1 MYARDAKQASN
12 ANHAAFRMVESTL
25 KDIPSFVLI
34 STETW
39 STPLCSFSHKA
50 LEVGQ
55 TVKPAVACLAVFF
68 LAAWRNARYAVR
80 LHTLWPE

>member
-12 ANHAAFRMVESTL
+12 ANHAAFKMVERTL

-39 STPLCSFSHKA
+39 STPLRSFSHEA

-55 TVKPAVACLAVFF
+55 IVEPAVTCLEMLF
-68 LAAWRNARYAVR
+68 LAAWRNDRYAVR
-80 LHTLWPE
+80 LHTV